1 MLLSDDAATSRPR
14 LVPEG
19 DLTAADHA
27 AINALLLAA
36 FPQYHAEFG
45 ASSWYG
51 PFPEYRLW
59 LETPDGAI
67 VAHLGFGR
75 RVIAVGDADVLI
87 AGVGG
92 VATHPARQGE
102 GHGRRLM
109 ATLRATLRTTVP
121 VSFGYLSCRE
131 AVEGFYVRAGWHR
144 TVRDVR
150 EQHPITGEWATY
162 CGPIMLM
169 PALLPLAA
177 WPATGPIDLRGP
189 WW

>member
-1 MLLSDDAATSRPR
+1 MELRPR
-14 LVPEG
+14 LVPEA

-51 PFPEYRLW
+51 PFPDYRLW
-59 LETPDGAI
+59 LETAAGEI
-67 VAHLGFGR
+67 VAHLGFER
-75 RVIAVGDADVLI
+75 RMIAVGERNVLI

-92 VATHPARQGE
+92 VATHPAHQGQ
-102 GHGRRLM
+102 GHGRHLM
-109 ATLRATLRTTVP
+109 AALRDTLRTAVP
-121 VSFGYLSCRE
+121 VSFGYLSCAE
-131 AVEGFYVRAGWHR
+131 DVEGFYVRGGWHR
-144 TVRDVR
+144 VVRDVR

-162 CGPIMLM
+162 GGPSMVM
-169 PALLPLAA
+169 SALLPFAA